1 LYQHNNRQLEI
12 EAFKTPFRTPL
23 DTQNRWVK
31 LAELVPW
38 DLVEEI
44 YLRQLGRKKEGQR
57 ALPSRFVFGSILI
70 QEKLGLTDRE
80 TVDTVRENPYLQWFI
95 GLKEFQIKP
104 PLDQS
109 QLCRFRKRFPAEA
122 IAEINERI
130 ILAGHKR
137 DSDED
142 KTTGSGGSGNSG
154 QLLVDATACPAD
166 ITFPTDMKLLNK
178 ARELLEKMVD
188 VLHSE
193 RDPGSTKPRTYRKKA
208 RKAFLTLQKSRQPGS
223 RRLRKAMRK
232 QLGYV
237 RRDLGHVDALLDE
250 VGFGVLDRDLYRK
263 FLVIREVYRQQQ
275 EMYDERKRTI
285 PHRIV
290 SISQPHV
297 RPIKR
302 NKAGSTWEFGAK
314 VSIGLSSGLAAI
326 HRIGWDN
333 FNESLDLKGQLEEYR
348 RIYGCWP
355 ESVHADKIYRTRENI
370 HFCKERGIRIS
381 GRKLGRPFEDPAV
394 MLALRQQRY
403 EDERIRNA
411 VEGKFGEGKRRYST
425 DRVMTK
431 LRETSET
438 VISMV
443 YLVMNLERLLSEG
456 ASSGLL
462 CILSRLRTCLLPGN
476 QRSEQAWSGSWPG
489 AEG

>member
-1 LYQHNNRQLEI
+1 
-12 EAFKTPFRTPL
+12 
-23 DTQNRWVK
+23 VK
-31 LAELVPW
+31 LAKLVPW
-38 DLVEEI
+38 DFVEEV
-44 YLRQLGRKKEGQR
+44 YLRSLGRKKEGQR
-57 ALPSRFVFGSILI
+57 ALPGRFAFGSILI

-80 TVDTVRENPYLQWFI
+80 TVDTIRENPYLQWFL
-95 GLKEFQIKP
+95 GLQEFQIKP

-109 QLCRFRKRFPAEA
+109 QLCRFRKRFPAQA

-130 ILAGHKR
+130 LLAARKR
-137 DSDED
+137 HRDDESSSSDD
-142 KTTGSGGSGNSG
+142 GGFVNKGR
-154 QLLVDATACPAD
+154 LIVDATATPAD
-166 ITFPTDMKLLNK
+166 ITFPTDLKLLNK
-178 ARELLEKMVD
+178 GRELLEKMVD

-193 RDPGSTKPRTYRKKA
+193 REPGSTKPRTYRKRA
-208 RKAFLTLQKSRQPGS
+208 RKAFLSLQKTRRPGS
-223 RRLRKAMRK
+223 RKLRKAMRK

-250 VGFGVLDRDLYRK
+250 VGFGVLDLDLYRK
-263 FLVIREVYRQQQ
+263 LLVIREVYRQQQ

-302 NKAGSTWEFGAK
+302 NKAGAVWEFGAK
-314 VSIGLSSGLAAI
+314 VSIGLSSGLAMI
-326 HRIGWDN
+326 HRIEWDN
-333 FNESLDLKGQLEEYR
+333 FNESLDLIGQIKEYHR
-348 RIYGCWP
+348 LFGCWP
-355 ESVHADKIYRTRENI
+355 ESVHADRIYRTRENMR
-370 HFCKERGIRIS
+370 FCKDRGIRIS

-394 MLALRQQRY
+394 MKALRQQRY

-411 VEGKFGEGKRRYST
+411 IEGKIGEGKRRYST

-443 YLVMNLERLLSEG
+443 YLVMNLERLLREG
-456 ASSGLL
+456 ASSYLMRIYHSL
-462 CILSRLRTCLLPGN
+462 KACLLLDVLWVKLD
-476 QRSEQAWSGSWPG
+476 WSGMHG
-489 AEG
+489 RG

>member
-1 LYQHNNRQLEI
+1 MYQHSNRQLEI

-23 DTQNRWVK
+23 DTENRWVK
-31 LAELVPW
+31 LAKLVPW
-38 DLVEEI
+38 DFVEEV
-44 YLRQLGRKKEGQR
+44 YLRSLGRKKEGQR

-80 TVDTVRENPYLQWFI
+80 TVDTIRENPYLQWFL
-95 GLKEFQIKP
+95 GLQEFHIKP
-104 PLDQS
+104 PIDQS
-109 QLCRFRKRFPAEA
+109 QLCRFRKRFPAQA

-130 ILAGHKR
+130 LLAARKCDR
-137 DSDED
+137 DDESSSSDD
-142 KTTGSGGSGNSG
+142 GSSINKG
-154 QLLVDATACPAD
+154 QLIVDATATPAD
-166 ITFPTDMKLLNK
+166 ITFPTDLKLLNK
-178 ARELLEKMVD
+178 GRELLEKMVD
-188 VLHSE
+188 VLHAE
-193 RDPGSTKPRTYRKKA
+193 REPGSTKPRTYRKKA
-208 RKAFLTLQKSRQPGS
+208 RKAFLNLQKTRQPGS
-223 RRLRKAMRK
+223 RKLRKAMRK

-250 VGFGVLDRDLYRK
+250 VGFEALDRDLYRK
-263 FLVIREVYRQQQ
+263 LLVIREVYRQQQ

-302 NKAGSTWEFGAK
+302 NKAGAVWEFGAK
-314 VSIGLSSGLAAI
+314 VSIGLSSGLAMI
-326 HRIGWDN
+326 HRIEWDN
-333 FNESLDLKGQLEEYR
+333 FNESLDLIGQIKEYHR
-348 RIYGCWP
+348 LFGYWP
-355 ESVHADKIYRTRENI
+355 ESVHADRIYRTRENMR
-370 HFCKERGIRIS
+370 FCKERGIRIS

-394 MLALRQQRY
+394 MKALRQLRY

-411 VEGKFGEGKRRYST
+411 VEGKIGEGKRRYST

-443 YLVMNLERLLSEG
+443 YLVMNLERLLREG
-456 ASSGLL
+456 ASSYLMRIYL
-462 CILSRLRTCLLPGN
+462 RLKACLLLDALWV
-476 QRSEQAWSGSWPG
+476 ELDWSGMPARG
-489 AEG
+489 